1 MKFII
6 AVEIEVKNDAI
17 TRECGEH
24 DMAMMLLSN
33 LESNKLST
41 LPWVIDQYYGF
52 ITTKE

>member
-17 TRECGEH
+17 TRECDQH
-24 DMAMMLLSN
+24 DLAMMLLQN
-33 LESNKLST
+33 LENNKLNS

-52 ITTKE
+52 INTKE